1 MAVQRLAG
9 RLAQRLPWLARGH
22 IGALCH
28 TLSTLGLDDTGWTAQ
43 DVLDLLDRR
52 NAEHGLYSVP
62 SSSQR
67 EPLALLAH
75 QLRAALVDVDEPPR
89 QRRDR
94 LHAALR
100 AEQDRDRATR
110 AEHLAAVAAER
121 ADPQAQ
127 ARVAAAKAQ
136 IRNQLR
142 TSRSHHLPPSP

>member
-67 EPLALLAH
+67 DPLALLAH
-75 QLRAALVDVDEPPR
+75 QLRAALWARHCGLTPY
-89 QRRDR
+89 
-94 LHAALR
+94 AAGCR
-100 AEQDRDRATR
+100 TAWF
-110 AEHLAAVAAER
+110 LAPGYWAREIAGVAYT
-121 ADPQAQ
+121 
-127 ARVAAAKAQ
+127 
-136 IRNQLR
+136 LL
-142 TSRSHHLPPSP
+142 T